1 MVAIP
6 PDLTRRFADIVEI
19 EVRPDLRI
27 SDWANRIQNLIE
39 RTFDQELKAVIER
52 AVIALAGLAEK
63 MPAILKPA
71 LPQIVECF
79 DRLDRAEPVPGYEP
93 YFVDLGYHPLA
104 ARLMGRILVQGAAD
118 DVASLNARRP
128 VVEAIRFIAKPQ
140 RRAKAIAKKAEFLV
154 RFGSTLDRLD
164 AFAKTDCN
172 STNFLLSLQ
181 GVLRGEPD
189 AIESAH
195 RQAQCVAPH
204 LSLRRGPKIRVAS
217 YAHQAILQSRSL
229 LRGASYTW
237 DAIREDFTDSLTT
250 ATRTAFNEPNFDP
263 RPALRRARR
272 FGFERNS
279 ALGTG
284 SRIGH
289 F

>member
-1 MVAIP
+1 MAIP
-6 PDLTRRFADIVEI
+6 TERTRQFSDIGEI

-27 SDWANRIQNLIE
+27 SDRANRIQNLIE
-39 RTFDQELKAVIER
+39 RTFNQELKAVVAR

-71 LPQIVECF
+71 RPQIVECF

-118 DVASLNARRP
+118 DVASLNTRRP
-128 VVEAIRFIAKPQ
+128 VAEAIRFIAKPQ
-140 RRAKAIAKKAEFLV
+140 RCAKAIVKKAEFLV
-154 RFGSTLDRLD
+154 RFGSTLNRLD

-172 STNFLLSLQ
+172 STNFLVSLQ
-181 GVLRGEPD
+181 GVLRGQAD
-189 AIESAH
+189 AIESAR
-195 RQAQCVAPH
+195 RQAQSVAPH
-204 LSLRRGPKIRVAS
+204 LRLRRGPKIRVAS
-217 YAHQAILQSRSL
+217 YAHQAILESRSL

-237 DAIREDFTDSLTT
+237 DAFREDFTDPLTT

-279 ALGTG
+279 DLGTG